1 MAQKQDA
8 KTDTKTV
15 DAETLSAR
23 ATDKNALWRE
33 LCRVNPAATKPFQK
47 SGGFRGTQIDPT
59 YRLQQ
64 MTEVFGPVG
73 CGWGYTV
80 TNRRQES
87 WGASTVAF
95 ATIRV
100 WYIPPDQTPV
110 WRKDAHGNEDRS
122 LPPTNAY
129 WTGEQDGGT
138 VGDRAP
144 DEVWKM
150 TITDG
155 FGKCVLQVG
164 LAADVYLGKMDDSK
178 YKEDEQR
185 AYASD
190 RAQEL
195 LKELAEKLPPMTKLS
210 ELRTITGSHSYRSRL
225 RETENNDSRLADE
238 IKDLV
243 SFHDTR
249 LGKLIQDDVKEKLTD
264 ETTEE
269 EFKAASTEWRHALRY
284 LENKELK
291 DKIVQSVVKFGER
304 FKVEPEKAPEKPQ
317 EATQK
322 QEARTQPPKAQKPQ
336 DSLMG
341 PLPVVELTKGN
352 NGAPRWGKFTNDLCR
367 VLENLPEDA
376 TESNVM
382 AFMKEHEAN
391 VTAMHDEGGD
401 YVDYAK
407 KVYAARD
414 KALDA
419 FQGEGA

>member
-1 MAQKQDA
+1 MAQKQD
-8 KTDTKTV
+8 TRTETKPV
-15 DAETLSAR
+15 EAETLSAR
-23 ATDKNALWRE
+23 VTEKNGLWRE

-47 SGGFRGTQIDPT
+47 AGGFRGSQIDPT

-73 CGWGYTV
+73 HGWGYTV
-80 TNRRQES
+80 TNRRQET
-87 WGASTVAF
+87 WGNSTVAF
-95 ATIRV
+95 ATIRA
-100 WYIPPDQTPV
+100 WYIPPDQEPV
-110 WRKDAHGNEDRS
+110 WRKDANGNEDRS
-122 LPPTNAY
+122 SPPSNAY

-155 FGKCVLQVG
+155 FGKCVLQIG

-190 RAQEL
+190 RAQAL
-195 LKELAEKLPPMTKLS
+195 LKDLAEKLPPMTKLS
-210 ELRTITGSHSYRSRL
+210 EIRTITGSHSYRSRL
-225 RETENNDSRLADE
+225 RETENNDTRLADE

-264 ETTEE
+264 ETREDD
-269 EFKAASTEWRHALRY
+269 FKALSTEWRHALRY
-284 LENKELK
+284 LENRELK
-291 DKIVQSVVKFGER
+291 EKIVRAVVEFGER
-304 FKVEPEKAPEKPQ
+304 FKETEKAPEKPQ
-317 EATQK
+317 DAPAK
-322 QEARTQPPKAQKPQ
+322 QEARTQASKAQNPQ
-336 DSLMG
+336 ESLMG

-352 NGAPRWGKFTNDLCR
+352 NGAPRWGKFTNDLVR
-367 VLENLPEDA
+367 VFENLPEEA

-382 AFMKEHEAN
+382 AFMHHHQEVVSKMEHL
-391 VTAMHDEGGD
+391 GGD
-401 YVDYAK
+401 YVDYAQ

-414 KALDA
+414 RALDT